1 MMLVFNWQY
10 PDGKVENWWA
20 SPGSPRCSVA
30 GSYTHVG
37 TYHSTPKPGR
47 RFVYN
52 AFKAGYAIAIN
63 LDARA
68 IQVTRF
74 STNERVETLFT
85 AIEDTTLADAMD
97 VVAEAD
103 DADVMFL
110 VTMYLRYTD
119 RDDLAA
125 EIEAGATQDIPV
137 VEP

>member
-20 SPGSPRCSVA
+20 SPGSPRCTVRGDYYRS
-30 GSYTHVG
+30 S
-37 TYHSTPKPGR
+37 PKPGR

-74 STNERVETLFT
+74 ATNERIETLFT
-85 AIEDTTLADAMD
+85 AIEDSTLADAME

-103 DADVMFL
+103 DASVMFL
-110 VTMYLRYTD
+110 VTMYLRHTN
-119 RDDLAA
+119 RDDLAD